1 MSKLMNARNPIED
14 RMKQKQQEQAE
25 VVAQEET
32 KKVAPT
38 VKAKTA
44 KRTVTVIEDEVKSIK
59 VNLLVTP
66 TLRKKLEAKAKK
78 DNRSINFIATEILE
92 AGL

>member
-25 VVAQEET
+25 VVEKEI
-32 KKVAPT
+32 P
-38 VKAKTA
+38 KAEPAKPAKPA